1 MKLNYTSK
9 NQGLTL
15 IEALI
20 WFAIFAAVVA
30 GVFAL
35 YSQSRNAS
43 NASTVNK
50 ELSTIFAQTEQLF
63 ASEDTAQLESGGNRL
78 ALNLGI
84 YPSSLKTTSSGDTV
98 MNVFGGKVTI
108 TGYTPSGFSV
118 TYHNIPKGEVCA
130 NIVKAQKA
138 VGWDSVGTVKYND
151 GYKISDVSTFCESNG
166 SGVIILEFSR
176 SNVNGGTATP

>member
-1 MKLNYTSK
+1 MIQNKK
-9 NQGLTL
+9 NLAGLTL

-35 YSQSRNAS
+35 YSQSRNSS

-63 ASEDTAQLESGGNRL
+63 ASEDTAQLTSGGNTL
-78 ALNLGI
+78 AMNLGI
-84 YPSSLKTTSSGDTV
+84 YPSSLKTTKGSTDV
-98 MNVFGGKVTI
+98 QNVFGGKVTI
-108 TGYTPSGFSV
+108 SGQTPSGFTV
-118 TYHNIPKGEVCA
+118 TYTNIPRGEVCA

-138 VGWDSVGTVKYND
+138 VGWDSVIDGNVKYNED
-151 GYKISDVSTFCESNG
+151 YKISDVSTN
-166 SGVIILEFSR
+166 
-176 SNVNGGTATP
+176 

>member
-1 MKLNYTSK
+1 MIK
-9 NQGLTL
+9 NKKNLAGLTL

-35 YSQSRNAS
+35 YSQSRNSS

-63 ASEDTAQLESGGNRL
+63 ASEDTAQLTSGGNTL
-78 ALNLGI
+78 AMNLGI
-84 YPSSLKTTSSGDTV
+84 YPSSLKTAKGSTDV
-98 MNVFGGKVTI
+98 QNVFGGKVTI
-108 TGYTPSGFSV
+108 SGQTPSGFTV
-118 TYHNIPKGEVCA
+118 TYTNIPRGEVCA

-138 VGWDSVGTVKYND
+138 VGWDSVIDGNVKYNED
-151 GYKISDVSTFCESNG
+151 YKISDVSTSCGSNG
-166 SGVIILEFSR
+166 SGVISLDFVRE
-176 SNVNGGTATP
+176 NANGGTGT

>member
-1 MKLNYTSK
+1 MIKHKKSIM
-9 NQGLTL
+9 GLTL

-35 YSQSRNAS
+35 YSQSRNSS

-50 ELSTIFAQTEQLF
+50 ELSTIFSQTEQLF
-63 ASEDTAQLESGGNRL
+63 ASEDTAQLTSNTL

-84 YPSSLKTTSSGDTV
+84 FPSSLKTAKGSTNV
-98 MNVFGGKVTI
+98 QNVFGGNVTI
-108 TGYTPSGFSV
+108 SGQTPSGFTV
-118 TYHNIPKGEVCA
+118 TYTNIPRGEVCA

-138 VGWDSVGTVKYND
+138 VGWDSVIAGKVKYNED
-151 GYKISDVSTFCESNG
+151 YKISNVSTNCGSNG
-166 SGVIILEFSR
+166 SGVISLDFVR
-176 SNVNGGTATP
+176 QNANGGT